1 MASRTNTCIHVHI
14 HKYTRHRRVHF
25 NCLTVW
31 SNSKWIC
38 DLSIDSFSPRLWI
51 KCFNYWCTDV
61 RCPLECC
68 MWCRPLSPGKL
79 LPPPRL
85 STQQHHH
92 RHHPSPSRRP
102 HAPPRWAC
110 STCHEWNLNT
120 LQAACRQAS
129 TNWKVFCTQ
138 IKSVLPPLPSIYCN
152 PPHQRLVCTMPAEHC
167 CSVEQL
173 VSLVKRWACVE
184 NVEYWVL

>member
-1 MASRTNTCIHVHI
+1 MYKWHRTQTNTQTQHRHV
-14 HKYTRHRRVHF
+14 VHF
-25 NCLTVW
+25 NCLVIW

-79 LPPPRL
+79 LPPPDSQPN
-85 STQQHHH
+85 STPTTAAITPPPADTLL
-92 RHHPSPSRRP
+92 HPLDN
-102 HAPPRWAC
+102 A
-110 STCHEWNLNT
+110 STWHEWNLNT

-129 TNWKVFCTQ
+129 TNWKMVITK
-138 IKSVLPPLPSIYCN
+138 IKSVSLHLSPLPCIYCN
-152 PPHQRLVCTMPAEHC
+152 PPH
-167 CSVEQL
+167 
-173 VSLVKRWACVE
+173 
-184 NVEYWVL
+184 